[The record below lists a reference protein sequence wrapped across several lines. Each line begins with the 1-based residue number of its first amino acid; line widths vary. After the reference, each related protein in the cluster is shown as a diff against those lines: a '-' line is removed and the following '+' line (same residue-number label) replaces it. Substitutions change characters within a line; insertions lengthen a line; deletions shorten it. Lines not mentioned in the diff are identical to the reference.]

1 MWRAIM
7 AVSGAVTAAAP
18 AIAQNIPAGTY
29 SMPDSGYSIVIQPQG
44 DDLRVDE
51 AGQERVYVKAGPG
64 TYEYQSPVTGS
75 TYQLVYRDRAS
86 LSAIKKGSGDAP
98 TLLVRRGGAA
108 PIVPLGA
115 AKPMATIDPNVALG
129 AAAETVDAGARASAA
144 SPAVSPHLKVAERY
158 QALTL
163 SDKKDSQTWA
173 FCSAAALKRSMA
185 TRDEADAY
193 GREAAERLALIST
206 DPARNPCPDAIP
218 DALWPGTSDPEAEAL
233 SQANTAQLATA
244 AQQSREIA
252 AMREKQAAD
261 QRAYEQAQAAHQ
273 EALAKARRDQEIFAQ
288 QRAAYEA
295 ALAEHERLTKG
306 GQRR

>member
-86 LSAIKKGSGDAP
+86 LFAIKKGSGDAP

-115 AKPMATIDPNVALG
+115 TGADRLPGKPGVTDRSTGAFTCADRPDDRSRSPMADGALC
-129 AAAETVDAGARASAA
+129 AAGRDLRA
-144 SPAVSPHLKVAERY
+144 
-158 QALTL
+158 
-163 SDKKDSQTWA
+163 
-173 FCSAAALKRSMA
+173 
-185 TRDEADAY
+185 
-193 GREAAERLALIST
+193 
-206 DPARNPCPDAIP
+206 
-218 DALWPGTSDPEAEAL
+218 
-233 SQANTAQLATA
+233 
-244 AQQSREIA
+244 
-252 AMREKQAAD
+252 
-261 QRAYEQAQAAHQ
+261 
-273 EALAKARRDQEIFAQ
+273 
-288 QRAAYEA
+288 
-295 ALAEHERLTKG
+295 
-306 GQRR
+306 